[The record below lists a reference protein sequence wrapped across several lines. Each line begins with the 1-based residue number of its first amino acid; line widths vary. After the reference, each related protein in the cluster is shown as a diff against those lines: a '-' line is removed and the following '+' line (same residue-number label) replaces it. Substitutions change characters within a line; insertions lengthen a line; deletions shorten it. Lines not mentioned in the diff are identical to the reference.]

1 MTPELTQ
8 LLSHRPFT
16 RFLLARFLGLCA
28 SQMLMVS
35 LAWHMYDLTHS
46 AWDLGLV
53 GLFQFV
59 PALLFTLPAGQLAD
73 RWHRG
78 RIYASSVLL
87 QGLTSLTLVGA
98 IGSGFD
104 SSALILALS
113 VVLGVARAF
122 QMPAQMALTPLL
134 VPAPLLARAVAL
146 SSSTVQIAVIGGPA
160 LGGVLYA
167 GGASA
172 VFAVCAALSLAA
184 CALALRVRYAH
195 QPASTGAVSWR
206 MALAGLGF
214 VWRRKVLLGAVSLD
228 MLAVLLGGAVALLPI
243 YAGEILQV
251 GPEGLGILRAA
262 PAVGALLMSL
272 VLTRWPL
279 QRQVGPLLF
288 GAVAV
293 YGLATVAFGLSHQFW
308 WSVLA
313 LAVTGAADNISVVV
327 RLTVM
332 QLETPDDMR
341 GRVAAVNSIFI
352 GASNQ
357 LGEFESGAVAA
368 WWGPEVS
375 AVSGGVGTMLVA
387 LLWWWLFPTLA
398 HRDRLRP

>member
-134 VPAPLLARAVAL
+134 VPAPLLARAVA
-146 SSSTVQIAVIGGPA
+146 
-160 LGGVLYA
+160 
-167 GGASA
+167 
-172 VFAVCAALSLAA
+172 
-184 CALALRVRYAH
+184 
-195 QPASTGAVSWR
+195 
-206 MALAGLGF
+206 
-214 VWRRKVLLGAVSLD
+214 
-228 MLAVLLGGAVALLPI
+228 
-243 YAGEILQV
+243 
-251 GPEGLGILRAA
+251 
-262 PAVGALLMSL
+262 
-272 VLTRWPL
+272 
-279 QRQVGPLLF
+279 
-288 GAVAV
+288 
-293 YGLATVAFGLSHQFW
+293 
-308 WSVLA
+308 
-313 LAVTGAADNISVVV
+313 
-327 RLTVM
+327 
-332 QLETPDDMR
+332 
-341 GRVAAVNSIFI
+341 
-352 GASNQ
+352 
-357 LGEFESGAVAA
+357 
-368 WWGPEVS
+368 
-375 AVSGGVGTMLVA
+375 
-387 LLWWWLFPTLA
+387 
-398 HRDRLRP
+398 